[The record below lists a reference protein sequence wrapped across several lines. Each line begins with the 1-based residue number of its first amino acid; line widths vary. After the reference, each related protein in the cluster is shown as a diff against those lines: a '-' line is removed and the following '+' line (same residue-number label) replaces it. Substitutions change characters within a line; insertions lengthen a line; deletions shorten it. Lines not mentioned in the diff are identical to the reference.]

1 VRIRVPASTSNLGPG
16 FDSLGLALALYL
28 TVDVEE
34 TPEASGVFVFQG
46 EGADELS
53 AAGEENLILRAMKF
67 AASREECDLRPAR
80 ITVRNEIPLAR
91 GLGSSGAAIIA
102 GLSAFELIAEVRL
115 SRDKLL
121 RYATEIE
128 GHSDN
133 VAAALLGSFVVSC
146 VSEQA
151 EVLAAAIPWPKE
163 VRAVAVI
170 PDYRVRTED
179 ARRVLPTAVP
189 LHAAVFNVQRTSLFT
204 AAVVSGRLEL
214 LREAMRDRLH
224 QAYRAPLAPGLREVL
239 DLDGV
244 DGGELGSIPG
254 YLGIALSGSGPSVIA
269 LATGNFASIANVVM
283 REFESY
289 GTTSDYRVLSVDTRG
304 RTVEA
309 ETQEA

>member
-1 VRIRVPASTSNLGPG
+1 MRIRVPASTSNLGPG

-34 TPEASGVFVFQG
+34 TPGPSGVFVFQG

-67 AASREECDLRPAR
+67 AASREECDLRPTR
-80 ITVRNEIPLAR
+80 IKVRNEIPLAR

-102 GLSAFELIAEVRL
+102 GLSAFELIAGVRL

-151 EVLAAAIPWPKE
+151 EVLAAAIPWPDA

-189 LHAAVFNVQRTSLFT
+189 LDAAVFNVQRTSLFT
-204 AAVVSGRLEL
+204 AAIASGRLEL

-239 DLDGV
+239 DLDA
-244 DGGELGSIPG
+244 GELGSIPG
-254 YLGIALSGSGPSVIA
+254 HLGIALSGSGPTVVA

-283 REFESY
+283 REFESC
-289 GTTSDYRVLSVDTRG
+289 GTASAYRVLSVDTRG

>member
-16 FDSLGLALALYL
+16 FDSLGLALLLYL

-34 TPEASGVFVFQG
+34 TPEHSGVFLFQG
-46 EGADELS
+46 EGAEELS
-53 AAGEENLILRAMKF
+53 AAGEENLILLAMKF
-67 AASREECDLRPAR
+67 AASLEECELRPAR

-102 GLSAFELIAEVRL
+102 GLSAFELIAGVQL
-115 SRDKLL
+115 GRDKLL

-151 EVLAAAIPWPKE
+151 EVLAAAIPWPDE

-179 ARRVLPTAVP
+179 ARRVLPTAVS
-189 LHAAVFNVQRTSLFT
+189 LDAAVFNVQRTSLFT
-204 AAVVSGRLEL
+204 AAIASGRLEL

-239 DLDGV
+239 DLDG
-244 DGGELGSIPG
+244 GELSSIPG
-254 YLGIALSGSGPSVIA
+254 YLGIALSGSGPTVVA

-289 GTTSDYRVLSVDTRG
+289 GTASDYRVLSVDTRG